1 MDQSFARKMLLKIG
15 IAILALALVDL
26 VYINWWVLQGQSQSS
41 KVKNQNS
48 DQPAAAVSTPTPS
61 PAASASPMAKE
72 ADQTQPSPATKTET
86 IIQKETQTI
95 VQTAQKEIFVPIG
108 SGSTFSHDYADLS
121 GLKVTID
128 TTKYSA
134 IDSVYFEASIRLQ
147 DGNGK
152 MFTQLFNE
160 TDKHPVWN
168 SEMST
173 SSATSTFT
181 TSSKINLDSGAKTYK
196 IQAKTNLTAYAAH
209 VENARIHIILK

>member
-26 VYINWWVLQGQSQSS
+26 VYINWWVLQGQ
-41 KVKNQNS
+41 KPVARNQELGE
-48 DQPAAAVSTPTPS
+48 QKTVATLPS
-61 PAASASPMAKE
+61 PSPSVSASPMAKE
-72 ADQTQPSPATKTET
+72 AGQAQPSPVTKTET
-86 IIQKETQTI
+86 VIQKETQTI

-108 SGSTFSHDYADLS
+108 SGSTFSHDYVDLP

-134 IDSVYFEASIRLQ
+134 IDSVYFEASIWVQ

-152 MFTQLFNE
+152 MYTQLFNE
-160 TDKHPVWN
+160 TDGHPVWN

-173 SSATSTFT
+173 SSAISTFT
-181 TSSKINLDSGAKTYK
+181 TSAKINLDSGAKTYK